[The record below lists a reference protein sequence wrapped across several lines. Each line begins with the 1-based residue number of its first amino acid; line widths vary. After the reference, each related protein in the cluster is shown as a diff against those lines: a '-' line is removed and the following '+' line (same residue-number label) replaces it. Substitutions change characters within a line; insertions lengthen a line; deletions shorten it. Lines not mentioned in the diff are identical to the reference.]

1 MATRTAKKTA
11 TNSFGYNS
19 ILPELEQKDR
29 VFVIKGNSSPIR
41 LMISVKH
48 TSRRPLTYFDGSLNR
63 ALRYATNQLTPFV
76 DEQDGV
82 VTMEPVT
89 FENGTLIVPSWNVNL
104 QKFLMIHPD
113 FNKVFF
119 ELDKEKN
126 ANKEVQEIYSELDA
140 QIEAKNLDIND
151 LEAVARVVMKGN
163 VSSMTSS
170 ELRRDMII
178 WAKNNSAEFMNL
190 INDENLK
197 LRNLAVR
204 AVEMNVLHIKQ
215 DNRTV
220 VWGDNKKEK
229 VLVAPFGENVYSSLA
244 LFFKTDEGLDVLQ
257 KVTNKL

>member
-1 MATRTAKKTA
+1 MATKTA
-11 TNSFGYNS
+11 TKSFGYNS
-19 ILPELEQKDR
+19 ILPNLEQKDR
-29 VFVIKGNSSPIR
+29 VFILKGNSSPIR

-82 VTMEPVT
+82 VTLEPVT

-104 QKFLMIHPD
+104 QKFLMIHPQ
-113 FNKVFF
+113 FNKLFF
-119 ELDKEKN
+119 ELDKEQE
-126 ANKEVQEIYSELDA
+126 ASKEVEDIYNELDA
-140 QIEAKNLDIND
+140 QVEAKNLDIND
-151 LEAVARVVMKGN
+151 LEAIARVVMKGN
-163 VSSMTSS
+163 ISSMTSS

-178 WAKNNSAEFMNL
+178 WAKKNPSEFMNL

-204 AVEMNVLHIKQ
+204 AVEMNILHIKQ

-220 VWGDNKKEK
+220 VWGDNKKEQII
-229 VLVAPFGENVYSSLA
+229 VAPYGENVYSALA

-257 KVTNKL
+257 NITNKL

>member
-1 MATRTAKKTA
+1 MATKTA
-11 TNSFGYNS
+11 TKSFGYNS
-19 ILPELEQKDR
+19 ILSKLEQKDR
-29 VFVIKGNSSPIR
+29 VFVLKGNSSPIR

-82 VTMEPVT
+82 VTLEPVT

-104 QKFLMIHPD
+104 QKFLMIHPQ
-113 FNKVFF
+113 FNKIFF
-119 ELDKEKN
+119 ELDKEQE
-126 ANKEVQEIYSELDA
+126 ASKEVEDIYSEIDA
-140 QIEAKNLDIND
+140 QVEAKNLDIND
-151 LEAVARVVMKGN
+151 LEAIARVVMKGN

-170 ELRRDMII
+170 ELRRDMIL
-178 WAKNNSAEFMNL
+178 WAKKNPTEFMNL

-204 AVEMNVLHIKQ
+204 AVEMNILHIKQ

-220 VWGDNKKEK
+220 VWGDNKKEQII
-229 VLVAPFGENVYSSLA
+229 VAPYGENVYSALA

-257 KVTNKL
+257 NITNKL

>member
-1 MATRTAKKTA
+1 MATKTA
-11 TNSFGYNS
+11 TKSFGYNS

-29 VFVIKGNSSPIR
+29 VFILKGNSSPIR

-82 VTMEPVT
+82 VTLEPVT

-104 QKFLMIHPD
+104 QKFLMIHPQ
-113 FNKVFF
+113 FNKLFF
-119 ELDKEKN
+119 ELDKEQE
-126 ANKEVQEIYSELDA
+126 ASKEVEDIYSEIDA
-140 QIEAKNLDIND
+140 QVEAKNLDIND
-151 LEAVARVVMKGN
+151 LEAIARVVMKGN

-170 ELRRDMII
+170 ELRRDMIL
-178 WAKNNSAEFMNL
+178 WAKKNPAEFMNL

-204 AVEMNVLHIKQ
+204 AVDMNILHIKQ

-229 VLVAPFGENVYSSLA
+229 IIVAPYGENVYSALA

-257 KVTNKL
+257 NITNKL

>member
-1 MATRTAKKTA
+1 MATKTA
-11 TNSFGYNS
+11 TKSFGYNS
-19 ILPELEQKDR
+19 ILPKLEQKDR
-29 VFVIKGNSSPIR
+29 VFILKGNSSPIR

-82 VTMEPVT
+82 VTLEPVT

-104 QKFLMIHPD
+104 QKFLMIHPQ
-113 FNKVFF
+113 FNKLFF
-119 ELDKEKN
+119 ELDKEQE
-126 ANKEVQEIYSELDA
+126 ASKEVEDIYNEIDA
-140 QIEAKNLDIND
+140 QVEAKNLDIND
-151 LEAVARVVMKGN
+151 LEAIARVVMKGN
-163 VSSMTSS
+163 ISSMTSS

-178 WAKNNSAEFMNL
+178 WAKKNPSEFMNL

-204 AVEMNVLHIKQ
+204 AVEMNILHIKQ

-220 VWGDNKKEK
+220 VWGDNKKEQII
-229 VLVAPFGENVYSSLA
+229 VAPYGENVYSALA

-257 KVTNKL
+257 NITNKL

>member
-1 MATRTAKKTA
+1 MATKTA
-11 TNSFGYNS
+11 TKSFGYNS

-29 VFVIKGNSSPIR
+29 VFILKGNSSPIR

-82 VTMEPVT
+82 VTLEPVT

-104 QKFLMIHPD
+104 QKFLMIHPQ
-113 FNKVFF
+113 FNKLFF
-119 ELDKEKN
+119 ELDKEQE
-126 ANKEVQEIYSELDA
+126 ASKEVEDIYSEIDA
-140 QIEAKNLDIND
+140 QVEAKNLDIND
-151 LEAVARVVMKGN
+151 LEAIARVVMKGN

-170 ELRRDMII
+170 ELRRDMIL
-178 WAKNNSAEFMNL
+178 WAKKNPAEFMNL

-204 AVEMNVLHIKQ
+204 AVEMNILHIKQ

-220 VWGDNKKEK
+220 VWGDNKKEQII
-229 VLVAPFGENVYSSLA
+229 VAPYGENVYSALA

-257 KVTNKL
+257 NITNKL

>member
-1 MATRTAKKTA
+1 MATKTA
-11 TNSFGYNS
+11 TKSFGYNS
-19 ILPELEQKDR
+19 ILPNLEQKDR
-29 VFVIKGNSSPIR
+29 VFILKGNSSPIR

-82 VTMEPVT
+82 VTLEPVT

-104 QKFLMIHPD
+104 QKFLMIHPQ
-113 FNKVFF
+113 FNKLFF
-119 ELDKEKN
+119 ELDKEQE
-126 ANKEVQEIYSELDA
+126 ASKEVEDIYSEINA
-140 QIEAKNLDIND
+140 QVEAKNLDIND
-151 LEAVARVVMKGN
+151 LEAIARVVMKGN
-163 VSSMTSS
+163 ISSMTSS

-178 WAKNNSAEFMNL
+178 WAKKNPSEFMNL

-204 AVEMNVLHIKQ
+204 AVEMNILHIKQ

-220 VWGDNKKEK
+220 VWGDNKKEQII
-229 VLVAPFGENVYSSLA
+229 VAPYGENVYSALA

-257 KVTNKL
+257 NITNKL

>member
-1 MATRTAKKTA
+1 MATKTA
-11 TNSFGYNS
+11 TKSFGYNS
-19 ILPELEQKDR
+19 ILPKLEHKDR
-29 VFVIKGNSSPIR
+29 VFILKGNSSPIR

-82 VTMEPVT
+82 VTLEPVT

-104 QKFLMIHPD
+104 QKFLMIHPQ
-113 FNKVFF
+113 FNKLFF
-119 ELDKEKN
+119 ELDKEQE
-126 ANKEVQEIYSELDA
+126 ASKEVEDIYSEIDA
-140 QIEAKNLDIND
+140 QVEAKNLDIND
-151 LEAVARVVMKGN
+151 LEAIARVVMKGN

-170 ELRRDMII
+170 ELRRDMIL
-178 WAKNNSAEFMNL
+178 WAKKNPAEFMNL

-204 AVEMNVLHIKQ
+204 AVEMNILHIKQ

-220 VWGDNKKEK
+220 VWGDNKKEQII
-229 VLVAPFGENVYSSLA
+229 VAPYGENVYSALA

-257 KVTNKL
+257 NITNKL

>member
-1 MATRTAKKTA
+1 MATKTA
-11 TNSFGYNS
+11 TKSFGYNS
-19 ILPELEQKDR
+19 ILPKLEQKDR
-29 VFVIKGNSSPIR
+29 VFILKGNSSPIR

-82 VTMEPVT
+82 VTLEPVT

-104 QKFLMIHPD
+104 QKFLMIHPQ
-113 FNKVFF
+113 FNKLFF
-119 ELDKEKN
+119 ELDKEQE
-126 ANKEVQEIYSELDA
+126 ASKEVEDIYSEIDA
-140 QIEAKNLDIND
+140 QVEAKNLDIND
-151 LEAVARVVMKGN
+151 LEAIARVVMKGN

-170 ELRRDMII
+170 ELRRDMIL
-178 WAKNNSAEFMNL
+178 WAKKNPAEFMNL

-204 AVEMNVLHIKQ
+204 AVEMNILHIKQ

-220 VWGDNKKEK
+220 VWGDNKKEQII
-229 VLVAPFGENVYSSLA
+229 VAPYGENVYSALA

-257 KVTNKL
+257 NITNKL

>member
-1 MATRTAKKTA
+1 MATKTA
-11 TNSFGYNS
+11 TKSFGYNS
-19 ILPELEQKDR
+19 ILPNLEQKDR
-29 VFVIKGNSSPIR
+29 VFILKGNSSPIR

-82 VTMEPVT
+82 VTLEPVT

-104 QKFLMIHPD
+104 QKFLMIHPQ
-113 FNKVFF
+113 FNKLFF
-119 ELDKEKN
+119 ELDKEQE
-126 ANKEVQEIYSELDA
+126 ASKEVEDIYNEIDA
-140 QIEAKNLDIND
+140 QVEAKNLDIND
-151 LEAVARVVMKGN
+151 LEAIARVVMKGN
-163 VSSMTSS
+163 ISSMTSS

-178 WAKNNSAEFMNL
+178 WAKKNPSEFMNL

-204 AVEMNVLHIKQ
+204 AVEMNILHIKQ

-220 VWGDNKKEK
+220 VWGDNKKEQII
-229 VLVAPFGENVYSSLA
+229 VAPYGENVYSALA

-257 KVTNKL
+257 NITNKL

>member
-1 MATRTAKKTA
+1 MATKTA
-11 TNSFGYNS
+11 TKSFGYNS

-29 VFVIKGNSSPIR
+29 VFILKGNSSPIR

-82 VTMEPVT
+82 VTLEPVT

-104 QKFLMIHPD
+104 QKFLMIHPQ
-113 FNKVFF
+113 FNKLFF
-119 ELDKEKN
+119 ELDKEQE
-126 ANKEVQEIYSELDA
+126 ASKEVEDIYSEINA
-140 QIEAKNLDIND
+140 QVEAKNLDIND
-151 LEAVARVVMKGN
+151 LEAIARVVMKGN
-163 VSSMTSS
+163 ISSMTSS

-178 WAKNNSAEFMNL
+178 WAKKNPSEFMNL

-204 AVEMNVLHIKQ
+204 AVEMNILHIKQ

-220 VWGDNKKEK
+220 VWGDNKKEQII
-229 VLVAPFGENVYSSLA
+229 VAPYGENVYSALA

-257 KVTNKL
+257 NITNKL